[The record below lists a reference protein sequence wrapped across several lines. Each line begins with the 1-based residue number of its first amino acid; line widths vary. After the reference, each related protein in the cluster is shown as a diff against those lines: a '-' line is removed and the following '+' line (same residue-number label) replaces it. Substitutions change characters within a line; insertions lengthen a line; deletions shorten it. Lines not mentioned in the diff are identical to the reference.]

1 VPVLPPVPPAGGVVG
16 ATGVAVLSV
25 SVVRVVLVRSRSEGL
40 NVLVP
45 PTPRSEGVFSGSE
58 SPPPALAIRTMR
70 RRKTIPPAPAAISRL
85 RR

>member
-16 ATGVAVLSV
+16 ATGVAVVSV
-25 SVVRVVLVRSRSEGL
+25 SVVDVFVRSRSEDL

-70 RRKTIPPAPAAISRL
+70 RRKTSPPAPAAISRL